1 MASLPRHEI
10 ADLEM
15 SPGELSFEA
24 RIGGDARRVWMRS
37 DSAPTPGPEAALPI
51 CLMPAMRFGGSLE
64 VSAPLSP
71 KLMRGQREIQAIQRT
86 WAAGRRAGEAQ
97 LHEVDVRSAGEGS
110 AAPAQPTG
118 RVATFF
124 SGGVDSWATVLG
136 YPEVTDLI
144 FVRGFDLWRDDEDET
159 RLTNETEER
168 MRWAAGELGL
178 TLHVLETNL
187 RDLSQPLVDWILYF
201 GCATAATALFFEP
214 LFDRVLI
221 AGDSDYETQAP
232 MGANFAVDRL
242 WSTER
247 LEIADACGRRNRIER
262 TAAIAGDPLVRR
274 TLRVC
279 WQNPGG
285 AYNCGR
291 CRKCLMTMVT
301 LEALGLREGVETF
314 PDSLDFAP
322 LADIVMEYTIILG
335 LWEDVLDAARAAR
348 RADLEGPLEALVSR
362 SRRALGLAAGSR
374 QRHLPGPPPTTRIA
388 VVIPV
393 YRQAQYLAGA
403 VASAL
408 EQQIETGVGVVIV
421 NDGCPDP
428 ETDRIGRMLR
438 DAEPDRVAYLHQ
450 PNAGLSAAR
459 NAGIRRALALW
470 PHVEAIFPLDADNML
485 SPGTLA
491 DLRATLAERPEAAW
505 ASPTLEFFGAE
516 EGEWRMPDPYLVYR
530 QLFANQSDAG
540 SLVRRDVFAA
550 GIEFD
555 ETMTEGFEDWEFFL
569 HAGLAGFRGI
579 HAGRCGFRYRRRTG
593 SMLVEAQGHTA
604 ELEAGLR
611 RRHADAYRP
620 GELARREHAEAPRFG
635 LIRCD
640 RDDVLLTAACD
651 LEPHRVSLEGFLRPR
666 PVGAGAAPLA
676 AHMPAISV
684 LTTAAAIEWLVA
696 EGRLAETLLELQL
709 EVHDHSV
716 VGLRCAAGRGLRL
729 RRDRPDLPFAAL
741 ALRTRGLAR
750 LLEMSA
756 PLDPEAT
763 VAVPTGR
770 RSPPPLPAEALASTL
785 SRLKGGLRSDLPVIR
800 SESHADHFEHR
811 HVNLLETVLPSTAA
825 TSMAEPGS
833 R

>member
-1 MASLPRHEI
+1 MANLPRHEI
-10 ADLEM
+10 ADFEM

-24 RIGGDARRVWMRS
+24 RIGDRAQRVWIRTE
-37 DSAPTPGPEAALPI
+37 SAVLPTPDAALAA
-51 CLMPAMRFGGSLE
+51 CLMPAMRFGGRLE
-64 VSAPLSP
+64 ISEPLSP
-71 KLMRGQREIQAIQRT
+71 RLMRDQGEFQAIQRA
-86 WAAGRRAGEAQ
+86 WSRAWTFGEPPLQEVELLAQ
-97 LHEVDVRSAGEGS
+97 RDHTRERI
-110 AAPAQPTG
+110 QTG
-118 RVATFF
+118 RVATFL
-124 SGGVDSWATVLG
+124 SGGVDSWATVLDH
-136 YPEVTDLI
+136 PEVTDLI
-144 FVRGFDLWRDDEDET
+144 FVRGFDLQYSDRDQLALTDEVEA
-159 RLTNETEER
+159 R
-168 MRWAAGELGL
+168 MRWAAAELGL
-178 TLHVLETNL
+178 PLHVVETNL
-187 RDLSQPLVDWILYF
+187 RRFTEPLAQWGASF
-201 GCATAATALFFEP
+201 GTAMAAVALFFEP

-232 MGANFAVDRL
+232 MGSNLLVDRL
-242 WSTER
+242 WSTEN
-247 LEIADACGRRNRIER
+247 LEIVDDGGRRSRVER
-262 TAAIAGDPLVRR
+262 TAAIAGHPAVQQ

-279 WQNPGG
+279 WLNHGE

-291 CRKCLMTMVT
+291 CRKCLVTMIA
-301 LEALGLREGVETF
+301 LEALGMRNQVVTF
-314 PDSLDFAP
+314 PKEMDIAP
-322 LADIVMEYTIILG
+322 LADVVIEHPVALR
-335 LWEDVLDAARAAR
+335 LWEDALDATRAAHR
-348 RADLEGPLEALVSR
+348 PDLESVLEACVIR
-362 SRRALGLAAGSR
+362 NRRGLGLPPETRHRVGS
-374 QRHLPGPPPTTRIA
+374 GPPPTTRIA

-408 EQQIETGVGVVIV
+408 EQRIDTGVGVVIV

-428 ETDRIGRMLR
+428 ETDRIGRMLH
-438 DAEPDRVAYLHQ
+438 DAEPERVAYLRQ

-459 NAGIRRALALW
+459 NAGIRRAFARW
-470 PHVEAIFPLDADNML
+470 PHIEAIFPLDADNML

-491 DLRATLAERPEAAW
+491 DLRAMLAEHPEAAW

-540 SLVRRDVFAA
+540 SLVRREVFEA

-555 ETMTEGFEDWEFFL
+555 ETMTNGFEDWEFFL

-579 HAGRCGFRYRRRTG
+579 HAGRCGFRYRRRTT
-593 SMLVEAQGHTA
+593 SMLTEAQGHTA
-604 ELEAGLR
+604 ELEGGLR

-651 LEPHRVSLEGFLRPR
+651 LEPHRVTLEGFLRPR
-666 PVGAGAAPLA
+666 PVAADVAPLA

-684 LTTAAAIEWLVA
+684 LTTAAAIDWLAA

-716 VGLRCAAGRGLRL
+716 VGLRFAVERRL
-729 RRDRPDLPFAAL
+729 PLWRDRSDPPFAAL
-741 ALRTRGLAR
+741 ALRTRGLTR

-756 PLDPEAT
+756 PLDPEAV
-763 VAVPTGR
+763 VAVPSGR
-770 RSPPPLPAEALASTL
+770 GGPPPLPEEALASTL
-785 SRLKGGLRSDLPVIR
+785 LGLKRGLRSDLPVIR